1 MSDINGDYTMVNI
14 FIFVLVTIA
23 YYVFLKP
30 TFSLAD
36 ADNMSSI
43 TAVLSNQKWMSL
55 LYFLA
60 VVTIQIII
68 NAMAI
73 VNRCGDSSASNI
85 GSAFTLT
92 FVPWLFIFGIMMG
105 FVMIYP
111 GMKSAFSDVIGYL
124 AVSYSANKLVSDL
137 LVDTDIEEQ
146 MGDEGMDDAT
156 KGSMRTAAQ
165 TIVRILGNMSVLINQ
180 VVPANFSSFWKTLI
194 PLMKPKYK
202 NSLDSQETRNLQQQF
217 LTLSLVRDN
226 VGEACWYIYTG
237 VFVIFLVQSYIISYK
252 CDVDPRIMNEKYD
265 DYLAKQKKEAAKEE
279 QANSVKYKM

>member
-30 TFSLAD
+30 SFSLAD
-36 ADNMSSI
+36 AENMSSI

-55 LYFLA
+55 IYFLA
-60 VVTIQIII
+60 VVTIQVII
-68 NAMAI
+68 NAIAI

-85 GSAFTLT
+85 FSAFTMT
-92 FVPWLFIFGIMMG
+92 IVPWIFIFGIMMG
-105 FVMIYP
+105 FVMVYP

-124 AVSYSANKLVSDL
+124 AVSYSANKLVTEL

-146 MGDEGMDDAT
+146 MGDEGMDEST
-156 KGSMRTAAQ
+156 KSSMRTAAQ

-202 NSLDSQETRNLQQQF
+202 NSLDGQETQKLQQQF

-237 VFVIFLVQSYIISYK
+237 VFVIFLVQSYIIGYK

-265 DYLAKQKKEAAKEE
+265 EYLAKQKKEEEKEA

>member
-1 MSDINGDYTMVNI
+1 
-14 FIFVLVTIA
+14 
-23 YYVFLKP
+23 
-30 TFSLAD
+30 
-36 ADNMSSI
+36 
-43 TAVLSNQKWMSL
+43 
-55 LYFLA
+55 
-60 VVTIQIII
+60 
-68 NAMAI
+68 
-73 VNRCGDSSASNI
+73 
-85 GSAFTLT
+85 
-92 FVPWLFIFGIMMG
+92 
-105 FVMIYP
+105 
-111 GMKSAFSDVIGYL
+111 MKSAFSDVIGYL

>member
-30 TFSLAD
+30 SFTLAD
-36 ADNMSSI
+36 AENMSSI

-55 LYFLA
+55 IYFLA
-60 VVTIQIII
+60 VVTIQVII

-85 GSAFTLT
+85 FSAFTMT
-92 FVPWLFIFGIMMG
+92 FVPWIFIFGIMMG
-105 FVMIYP
+105 FVMVYP

-124 AVSYSANKLVSDL
+124 AVSYSANKLVTEL

-146 MGDEGMDDAT
+146 MGDEGMDDST
-156 KGSMRTAAQ
+156 KNSMRTAAQ

-202 NSLDSQETRNLQQQF
+202 NSLDGQETQKLQQQF

-265 DYLAKQKKEAAKEE
+265 EYLAKQKKEEEKEA

>member
-1 MSDINGDYTMVNI
+1 MVNI

>member
-1 MSDINGDYTMVNI
+1 
-14 FIFVLVTIA
+14 LVTIA